1 VASNPNGLDLQYID
15 RLKYID
21 ILALMTDPDR
31 LFKALSDP
39 ARVKILEF
47 LRSPDAGCCT
57 FNDRICA
64 CDVERILGVSQ
75 ATVSHH
81 MKLLIDAGLVTAE
94 KRGRWM
100 MYRVNPE
107 AFSRMSSWLAP
118 FAACAPAGGCSP
130 RTVNV

>member
-1 VASNPNGLDLQYID
+1 
-15 RLKYID
+15 
-21 ILALMTDPDR
+21 MTVPDR
-31 LFKALSDP
+31 IFKALSDP

-47 LRSPDAGCCT
+47 LRSPGAGCCV
-57 FNDRICA
+57 FEDRICA

-100 MYRVNPE
+100 IYRVNP
-107 AFSRMSSWLAP
+107 ATFLRMSDWLAP
-118 FAACAPAGGCSP
+118 FAAPASGGGCSS
-130 RTVNV
+130 RAVNA